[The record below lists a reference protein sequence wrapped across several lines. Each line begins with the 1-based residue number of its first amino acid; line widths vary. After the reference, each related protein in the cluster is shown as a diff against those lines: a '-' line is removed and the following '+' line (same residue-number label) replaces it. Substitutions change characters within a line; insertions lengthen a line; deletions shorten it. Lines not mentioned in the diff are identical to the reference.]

1 MSRKKGS
8 KKKTSP
14 KAEVRRTPLRTES
27 RNDQESSLTADLQDG
42 LHLLKASWS
51 NRPGVIGFALSIA
64 QLFGHGL
71 WIAIIWYLSSTG
83 KAATLTSDSLLSWVI
98 VGILGVSL
106 LLTFAAMFVCL
117 YYGLRRSPRVLPV
130 IGFALSFFVGV
141 LASSLVF
148 MQAMRSMSS
157 R

>member
-14 KAEVRRTPLRTES
+14 KRDSKKFTLRSSARTTE
-27 RNDQESSLTADLQDG
+27 ESSLTADMQDG
-42 LHLLKASWS
+42 LQLLKASWS

-64 QLFGHGL
+64 QLIGHGL
-71 WIAIIWYLSSTG
+71 WISIIWYLSSTG
-83 KAATLTSDSLLSWVI
+83 KAATLTSDSLLSWII

-130 IGFALSFFVGV
+130 IGFAISFFVGV
-141 LASSLVF
+141 LATSLVF